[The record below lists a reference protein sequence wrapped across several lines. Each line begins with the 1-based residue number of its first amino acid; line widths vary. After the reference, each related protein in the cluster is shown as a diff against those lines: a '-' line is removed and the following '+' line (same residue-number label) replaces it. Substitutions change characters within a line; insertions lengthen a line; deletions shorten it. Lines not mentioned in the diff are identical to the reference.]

1 MIRQRLR
8 RILEEVREGRLS
20 VSQAEKLL
28 EGLPFEE
35 LETVK
40 LDHHRGIRKHFPE
53 IIYGPGKTEEELLR
67 IVESF
72 LEKDLPLLITRISPD
87 RARRLRERFPQ
98 LEYHE
103 RAALLGRRLPGPRV
117 GQILVVSGGTAD
129 LPVAEE
135 ARVAAEY
142 FGNRVD
148 TLYDVG
154 VAGVHRLLSYREKLL
169 AARVLIAVAGMEGA
183 LPSLVAGLVDRPVIA
198 VPTSVGYGAHFGGL
212 APLLAMLNTCAP
224 GVAVVNI
231 DNGVGAAYF
240 ASIIN
245 QLPEKI
251 TQVEKTYGQT
261 GT

>member
-1 MIRQRLR
+1 
-8 RILEEVREGRLS
+8 G
-20 VSQAEKLL
+20 
-28 EGLPFEE
+28 
-35 LETVK
+35 
-40 LDHHRGIRKHFPE
+40 
-53 IIYGPGKTEEELLR
+53 
-67 IVESF
+67 
-72 LEKDLPLLITRISPD
+72 
-87 RARRLRERFPQ
+87 
-98 LEYHE
+98 
-103 RAALLGRRLPGPRV
+103 LPGPRV

-154 VAGVHRLLSYREKLL
+154 VAGVHRLLSQREKLL

-251 TQVEKTYGQT
+251 DQVEKTYGQT